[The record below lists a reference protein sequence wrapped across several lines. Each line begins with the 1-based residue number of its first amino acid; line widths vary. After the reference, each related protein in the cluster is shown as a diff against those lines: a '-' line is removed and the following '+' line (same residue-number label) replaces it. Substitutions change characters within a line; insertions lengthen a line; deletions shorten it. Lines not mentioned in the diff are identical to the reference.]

1 MEGHPLIGPR
11 RTRTRVGSLLV
22 GAATAAAL
30 TLLPLALP
38 APAQAAVG
46 AGHGDS
52 GPAVA
57 HDTSAPLS
65 SYNGAQPT
73 AEAKKGKKAHFDKR
87 DAGLPQKAGDN
98 RPDTALQTT
107 PSTLAAPT
115 SAAFE
120 GVGAGLAGFTVQSA
134 PPDTDAAVGPTQVVQ
149 TVNSGF
155 AVFNKTGGVLYGPVL
170 TNTLFSGFGGACQT
184 TDDGDAVVRYD
195 RAAGRWIIAQFAN
208 AASTSG
214 PYFECLA
221 VSTTG
226 DATGSYYRYSFQYAN
241 FPDYPK
247 LGVWPD
253 AYYVTYN
260 QFSGNTFKGAQ
271 SCAMDRAKMLTGAA
285 ATQQC
290 FTTSTSYGGLLPV
303 DNAGGTAP
311 PAGEPALHVAIGA
324 TASTLAAWKF
334 HVDWATPAN
343 STFTGPTSLATAAFS
358 QACGGGTCIPQSGTT
373 NKLDSLADRLMYHLS
388 YRNNGGT
395 ESIVLTHS
403 VVAGTSTA
411 VRWYEL
417 RNPTS
422 PTIYQQGTY
431 APDASYRWM
440 GSAAMDKT
448 GGIAMGYSTSSSTSF
463 PSIRYTGRAATDALG
478 TMTAGEGTLASGG
491 GSQTGTL
498 TRWGDYASMSIDPSD
513 DCTFWFTSEYLASS
527 GTFNWHTRIGHF
539 ALPSCGATTANDFSI
554 ATTPSSG
561 TAAQGASATTT
572 VTTAVTSGTAQTVNL
587 SASGLPTGA
596 TATFSPV
603 SVTAG
608 SSSSLKI
615 STSASTPAG
624 SYPITVTG
632 TSTSATR
639 TTIYTLNVTAAG
651 GTSAITNG
659 GFETGSLTGWT
670 SSGART
676 GISTVGHTGS
686 YSALLGSSSASN
698 GLSSIAQ
705 TFTAPTGSSGVSFWW
720 ESSCPDTVTYDWSTA
735 TLRDNTTGVTTTVLP
750 KTCAASVAWAKV
762 SAAVTAGHS
771 YTLTLSNRDDN
782 YTGDATYTRYDDV
795 AVG

>member
-1 MEGHPLIGPR
+1 VRGHPLIAPR

-22 GAATAAAL
+22 GTATAAAL

-65 SYNGAQPT
+65 SYTGAPPT
-73 AEAKKGKKAHFDKR
+73 AEARKGKKEHFDKR

-417 RNPTS
+417 RNPTA

-478 TMTAGEGTLASGG
+478 TMTAGEGSLVTGG

-513 DCTFWFTSEYLASS
+513 DCTFWFTSGVPRQQRHLQLAHPYRALRAAELRRHD
-527 GTFNWHTRIGHF
+527 GERLLDRGLTDVRLRRAGRLRHDHGHHGCDQRYGADGEPVRQWSPVRRHGDLHPCLRHDREFVEPEDRHVSKHAGRELPGHGHRHVDLRDAHDDLHDRRDRSVRHLGSHQRRVRDRF
-539 ALPSCGATTANDFSI
+539 ADGLDLQRGPYRHQHGRPHGQLLGAARVQQPDQRAVLDRADLHGPHRLVRPVILVGELLPGHGHLRLVDRDSARQHDRRHHDG
-554 ATTPSSG
+554 
-561 TAAQGASATTT
+561 AAQDLRRLG
-572 VTTAVTSGTAQTVNL
+572 GLGQGQRRRHGRAQL
-587 SASGLPTGA
+587 HAD
-596 TATFSPV
+596 PV
-603 SVTAG
+603 EPRRQ
-608 SSSSLKI
+608 LH
-615 STSASTPAG
+615 
-624 SYPITVTG
+624 
-632 TSTSATR
+632 R
-639 TTIYTLNVTAAG
+639 
-651 GTSAITNG
+651 
-659 GFETGSLTGWT
+659 
-670 SSGART
+670 
-676 GISTVGHTGS
+676 
-686 YSALLGSSSASN
+686 
-698 GLSSIAQ
+698 
-705 TFTAPTGSSGVSFWW
+705 
-720 ESSCPDTVTYDWSTA
+720 
-735 TLRDNTTGVTTTVLP
+735 
-750 KTCAASVAWAKV
+750 
-762 SAAVTAGHS
+762 
-771 YTLTLSNRDDN
+771 
-782 YTGDATYTRYDDV
+782 
-795 AVG
+795 